1 MKFIYSSIFLLL
13 FSIQFSLAQTS
24 GPRIK
29 FNGFGDIL
37 AGIPYGGAASN
48 NDAGLFSRYGDQQY
62 PYELRRGIVLH
73 GLDLLTTV
81 YLTDNIKMQA
91 EVNLEGNIGTGGGD
105 FEVEVDRFFIDYSI
119 TDHFG
124 LQAGLMY
131 TPIGYI
137 NRNLYSRAWLQN
149 GINFYQA
156 VEQNS
161 GLIQSHFV
169 GGTAYGNFK
178 LSDNNGLSY
187 IVGVGEPRPAAPTDQ
202 IFNPNQLG
210 YQATA
215 LLELHM
221 LKGESDLRIGLSGYT
236 DQIHTFYV
244 ANYGDIVNI
253 TSPTANSLLLQET
266 GFNPYVVLKSKIFD
280 IIAEYDYVTTSVL
293 KGDYPSTTALN
304 FLSAEIAWNNKL
316 KGKRLAPY
324 IRYDLISLP
333 SDTGPYYGVRDLG
346 NNQFT
351 KDYSPDQSIVMV
363 GVAYDIAS
371 FDRIKI
377 EYSHNFTG
385 PYQSNGFFVQ
395 TAFGF

>member
-1 MKFIYSSIFLLL
+1 MAAIQAKKFRIVVIFLLL

-62 PYELRRGIVLH
+62 PYELRRGVVLH

-81 YLTDNIKMQA
+81 YITDNIKMQA
-91 EVNLEGNIGTGGGD
+91 EVNLEGGIGTGGSD
-105 FEVEVDRFFIDYSI
+105 FDVEVDRFFIDYSI

-187 IVGVGEPRPAAPTDQ
+187 IVGVGEPRPSAPTDQ
-202 IFNPNQLG
+202 IFDPNQLG

-221 LKGESDLRIGLSGYT
+221 LKGESDLRIGLSGYS

-253 TSPTANSLLLQET
+253 TSPTANALLLQET

-280 IIAEYDYVTTSVL
+280 VIAEYDYVTTSVL
-293 KGDYPSTTALN
+293 KGNYPGTTALN
-304 FLSAEIAWNNKL
+304 FLSAEIAWNNKV

-333 SDTGPYYGVRDLG
+333 SDTGPY
-346 NNQFT
+346 
-351 KDYSPDQSIVMV
+351 
-363 GVAYDIAS
+363 
-371 FDRIKI
+371 
-377 EYSHNFTG
+377 
-385 PYQSNGFFVQ
+385 
-395 TAFGF
+395 